1 MNDIEKNDVYY
12 TCCLIE
18 FIGRSTKNKRSKIVK
33 QIGIEGIEYIYN
45 NAQVLHCLTF
55 EEVNDEIVA
64 KYNIEQGD
72 FDSVGDCKYEVPTF
86 MAIGKDYCRMV
97 EDVLNNNNIIQTI
110 YNVFISFISD
120 EISNFNTSVFYSSR
134 EYLAESYKAGKLLD

>member
-1 MNDIEKNDVYY
+1 M
-12 TCCLIE
+12 IE
-18 FIGRSTKNKRSKIVK
+18 FIGRSTKNKRSKVVE
-33 QIGIEGIEYIYN
+33 QIGIEGIEYIYK

-55 EEVNDEIVA
+55 EEVNDEIVS

-86 MAIGKDYCRMV
+86 MSIGKDYSRLI
-97 EDVLNNNNIIQTI
+97 EDVVNDNNIIQII

>member
-18 FIGRSTKNKRSKIVK
+18 FIGRETKNKRSKIAE
-33 QIGIEGIEYIYN
+33 QIGLEGIEYIYK

-55 EEVNDEIVA
+55 EEVSAEINT
-64 KYNIEQGD
+64 KYNIELGS
-72 FDSVGDCKYEVPTF
+72 FDSVGNCKYEVPTF
-86 MAIGKDYCRMV
+86 MAIGKDYCRLV
-97 EDVLNNNNIIQTI
+97 EDVLVDNNIVKTI
-110 YNVFISFISD
+110 YNVFTSFISD